1 MPKKHIPNV
10 LTLFRIGMIPLLL
23 MVYLTLPGTYWPF
36 ALYFLVSITDYFD
49 GYLARL
55 WKVESKFGA
64 FLDPA
69 ADKVLVCSLLVVL
82 VAEQAT
88 LFFTLPA
95 LIIIFR
101 ELLISM
107 LREYLARIARS
118 DVLDVDQF
126 GKYKTAFQMLCLGF
140 FLLPESHYTLALAY
154 LFFYMSCALTILSLY
169 RYLMKIKTALRPS
182 SFITH
187 AP

>member
-1 MPKKHIPNV
+1 
-10 LTLFRIGMIPLLL
+10 MIPLLL
-23 MVYLTLPGTYWPF
+23 TVYLSLPGTYWPF
-36 ALYFLVSITDYFD
+36 ALYVCISLTDYLD

-82 VAEQAT
+82 VAEQGT

-101 ELLISM
+101 ELLVSM
-107 LREYLARIARS
+107 LREFLARIARS
-118 DVLDVDQF
+118 DVLEVDQF
-126 GKYKTAFQMLCLGF
+126 GKYKTAFQMLSLGF
-140 FLLPESHYTLALAY
+140 FLLPASWSLYAAY
-154 LFFYMSCALTILSLY
+154 LFFYASTFLTVYSLS
-169 RYLMKIKTALRPS
+169 RYLLKLKRQLSPTLASLS
-182 SFITH
+182 
-187 AP
+187 